1 MIDDLANA
9 TITSIAPPP
18 TVNSSGGR
26 TEQPPVIVSLRC
38 FADEPR
44 RAQMLSLANVVADA
58 SMVVYVPVEHA
69 SSLIP
74 QARVTVAI
82 DSLIGSQTMQVLHR
96 VERIK
101 VGGLSHAEVFLKAV
115 TL

>member
-1 MIDDLANA
+1 MIQNA

-18 TVNSSGGR
+18 QMNSSGGR
-26 TEQPPVIVSLRC
+26 TEQPPVTVSLRC

-44 RAQMLSLANVVADA
+44 RAQKLALANIVSDA
-58 SMVVYVPVEHA
+58 SMVIYVPVEHA
-69 SSLIP
+69 SNLVP
-74 QARVTVAI
+74 QSRVAIAI

-96 VERIK
+96 VERVK

-115 TL
+115 SL